1 MATYFPSVT
10 NQRDVLLTPYL
21 GDQKFTSY
29 SEASLHPG
37 NVMMYLNQPSSGSYS
52 DILSGSSLSPQ
63 TCYGSAGG
71 RNEMMFIPPTSDRV
85 SMQSID
91 GQFNA
96 VTGEPLG
103 NSVNGDSQVI
113 PRTQLGV
120 PDGEQNIQCQ
130 GLSLSL
136 GTQIPSSVSVA
147 SFGSRYPNAC
157 PSSFLNTSLPLSRN
171 VAISCEGDESNQ
183 GKELRTAESL
193 LSGFSGGNHDNTR
206 TETFCNPHSTV
217 SPKEMLSDRYPYE
230 QSSFTNSILNSKYL
244 KAAQQLL
251 DELVNVW
258 RALKQRG
265 SIKHQNNQGIGL
277 DGSKE
282 TDGRSNSQSVHKS
295 SDPGDLTNNSSC
307 ELSPAELQ
315 DLQNKKTRLLS
326 MLDEVNLLAS

>member
-1 MATYFPSVT
+1 MATYFPSLT

-29 SEASLHPG
+29 SEAPLHPG
-37 NVMMYLNQPSSGSYS
+37 NVMMYLNQASSGSYS
-52 DILSGSSLSPQ
+52 DILSGSSLSSQ
-63 TCYGSAGG
+63 NCYG

-85 SMQSID
+85 SMQSIN
-91 GQFNA
+91 GQYNA

-103 NSVNGDSQVI
+103 SSVTGDSQVI

-120 PDGEQNIQCQ
+120 PVGEQNIQCQ

-147 SFGSRYPNAC
+147 SFGRRYPNPC
-157 PSSFLNTSLPLSRN
+157 PSSFLNSSLPLSGN
-171 VAISCEGDESNQ
+171 GAISCKGDENNQ
-183 GKELRTAESL
+183 GKELRTAECL
-193 LSGFSGGNHDNTR
+193 LSGFSGANHDNTR
-206 TETFCNPHSTV
+206 TETFWNPHSSV

-230 QSSFTNSILNSKYL
+230 PSSFTNTILNSKYL

-251 DELVNVW
+251 DELVSVW

-265 SIKHQNNQGIGL
+265 SIKHQNTQGIGL
-277 DGSKE
+277 DGFKE
-282 TDGRSNSQSVHKS
+282 TDGRSNSQSVQKS
-295 SDPGDLTNNSSC
+295 SDPSESTTNSSC

-326 MLDEVNLLAS
+326 MLDEVNLLPS

>member
-1 MATYFPSVT
+1 MATYFPGVT

-29 SEASLHPG
+29 SEAPLHPG

-63 TCYGSAGG
+63 NCYGSAGG
-71 RNEMMFIPPTSDRV
+71 RNEMMFIPPTGGRV
-85 SMQSID
+85 SMQAID

-103 NSVNGDSQVI
+103 NSVNGDSQVVA
-113 PRTQLGV
+113 RTQLGV

-147 SFGSRYPNAC
+147 SFGSQYPNAC
-157 PSSFLNTSLPLSRN
+157 PSSFFNTSLPLSRN
-171 VAISCEGDESNQ
+171 VAISGS
-183 GKELRTAESL
+183 
-193 LSGFSGGNHDNTR
+193 SGGNHDNTR

-230 QSSFTNSILNSKYL
+230 QSSFTSSILNSKYL

-251 DELVNVW
+251 DEMVNVW

-282 TDGRSNSQSVHKS
+282 TDGRSNSQSAHKS